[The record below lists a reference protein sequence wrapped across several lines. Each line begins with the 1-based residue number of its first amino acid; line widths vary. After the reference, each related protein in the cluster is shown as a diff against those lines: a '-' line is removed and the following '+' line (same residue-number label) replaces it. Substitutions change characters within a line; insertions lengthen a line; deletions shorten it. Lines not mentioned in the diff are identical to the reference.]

1 MVRVAS
7 SCKKMVTPCS
17 MFTIDEHHA
26 KEALQGLVGRIAVS
40 TQLCYPSMFFL
51 CLGVKLVW
59 LELEN

>member
-1 MVRVAS
+1 
-7 SCKKMVTPCS
+7 